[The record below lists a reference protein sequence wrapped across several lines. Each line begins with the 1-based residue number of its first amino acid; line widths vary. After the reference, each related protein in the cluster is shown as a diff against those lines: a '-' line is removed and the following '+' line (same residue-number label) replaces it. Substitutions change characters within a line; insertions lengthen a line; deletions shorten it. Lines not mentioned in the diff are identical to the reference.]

1 MIWNIWWSFLRFLSL
16 LDDLTVYFSIQ
27 LGRCALLSF
36 PVLAAVLILRRGIL
50 RKKIFLKGMVWGI
63 FLAVPFLGKLNL
75 FYDSRWMCRLFMW
88 WNDLC
93 MVCRPARYG
102 YVLCMAVSAAVIIR
116 KRSNLHRM
124 LHHMEKRYICG
135 QEVFVCE
142 MAATPFAAGVFHP
155 GIAVPAVMI
164 EQFGTEEL
172 EMILFHEKTH
182 IRLGHLWYY
191 LLWDVIRV
199 LLWPNFL
206 LSVCMREFRE
216 DLEDICDQ
224 ATMQEGGMD
233 AYEYGK
239 LLIGSIKILQEET
252 PGGTAAFAGE
262 KEYREVRQRILRITE
277 YAPYE
282 KRRVRILC
290 VCALAVLAGIF
301 LMIYG
306 NSFPRYVKLMDMVVT
321 NDAEEYWVL
330 KDSGMLRKAVSAD
343 EEKVYIDRAAMDV
356 VLREYGIEDSQF
368 TLLFGGYEKLP
379 GFGGNGNLVYV
390 DYSGQEERLEIPY
403 EDSDVYIT
411 ARILKM
417 V

>member
-1 MIWNIWWSFLRFLSL
+1 MAI
-16 LDDLTVYFSIQ
+16 TY
-27 LGRCALLSF
+27 
-36 PVLAAVLILRRGIL
+36 
-50 RKKIFLKGMVWGI
+50 
-63 FLAVPFLGKLNL
+63 
-75 FYDSRWMCRLFMW
+75 
-88 WNDLC
+88 NDLYLDVRRQLRESGVESSTLEAREL
-93 MVCRPARYG
+93 VC
-102 YVLCMAVSAAVIIR
+102 
-116 KRSNLHRM
+116 
-124 LHHMEKRYICG
+124 
-135 QEVFVCE
+135 
-142 MAATPFAAGVFHP
+142 
-155 GIAVPAVMI
+155 
-164 EQFGTEEL
+164 FGTGKSREEL
-172 EMILFHEKTH
+172 QRDGGLYASPELERQVRSLVDRRLAGEPVAL
-182 IRLGHLWYY
+182 RLGHLWYY

-224 ATMQEGGMD
+224 AAMQEGGMD

-262 KEYREVRQRILRITE
+262 KEYREVRQRILRIME

-417 V
+417 I